1 MNKWFR
7 HKEHRNAVAKLV
19 FHEHLNVHRLTFY
32 HVVKDDLEV
41 TNHEEV
47 TKEFYID
54 PQEAIDTLAKLDYEE
69 E

>member
-7 HKEHRNAVAKLV
+7 HKDHRNALAVLWKIRNLSW
-19 FHEHLNVHRLTFY
+19 RLTFY
-32 HVVKDDLEV
+32 HVVKNNIEV
-41 TNHEEV
+41 MEHEEV

-54 PQEAIDTLAKLDYEE
+54 PQEAIDILAKLDYEE